1 MKLENFSELL
11 DVVNALFWG
20 TAIFILLLVPIF
32 SILFIASLID
42 AIISKSKEKKMT
54 EEIYQRPPK
63 KEEIKEFLKKV
74 KYALFFSLIT
84 LTVFALFVGAFYLL
98 QFKSTQNLVEYAIQ
112 NLGTLATL
120 ILLTLAMLIC
130 SYDAE
135 MSRYF
140 IYKRYRFGHFSNM
153 MVAYISTFALQVTAI
168 VVAILFKA
176 VIPLVIFEYLAIIYL
191 FIELI
196 KSKDSRSPL
205 TRPLTSEEN
214 EVRKELISILVLD
227 TANKSDAISKSGAF
241 ALLATFLD
249 QDPEGSEQLFVEV
262 KGQQYTG
269 PDLLFDFLKSIDVDK
284 LDENRFKT
292 NKERAFELLR
302 NADKKRELGTPLPSP
317 QPLEPYYNYFE

>member
-1 MKLENFSELL
+1 
-11 DVVNALFWG
+11 
-20 TAIFILLLVPIF
+20 
-32 SILFIASLID
+32 
-42 AIISKSKEKKMT
+42 MT

-153 MVAYISTFALQVTAI
+153 MVAYDGCLHFYLCVASDCHCCSYFVQSCYSIS
-168 VVAILFKA
+168 
-176 VIPLVIFEYLAIIYL
+176 
-191 FIELI
+191 
-196 KSKDSRSPL
+196 
-205 TRPLTSEEN
+205 
-214 EVRKELISILVLD
+214 
-227 TANKSDAISKSGAF
+227 
-241 ALLATFLD
+241 
-249 QDPEGSEQLFVEV
+249 
-262 KGQQYTG
+262 
-269 PDLLFDFLKSIDVDK
+269 DF
-284 LDENRFKT
+284 
-292 NKERAFELLR
+292 
-302 NADKKRELGTPLPSP
+302 
-317 QPLEPYYNYFE
+317 

>member
-1 MKLENFSELL
+1 M
-11 DVVNALFWG
+11 A
-20 TAIFILLLVPIF
+20 
-32 SILFIASLID
+32 
-42 AIISKSKEKKMT
+42 EK
-54 EEIYQRPPK
+54 IYQNPPA

-196 KSKDSRSPL
+196 KSKDSRPPL
-205 TRPLTSEEN
+205 ARPLTSEEN
-214 EVRKELISILVLD
+214 ECRKEIIEGLVEIAARDVDLLM
-227 TANKSDAISKSGAF
+227 SSSF
-241 ALLATFLD
+241 ALFATFSE
-249 QDPEGSEQLFVEV
+249 QDPEGSAQLF
-262 KGQQYTG
+262 
-269 PDLLFDFLKSIDVDK
+269 DK
-284 LDENRFKT
+284 LKEQNYPKETLLLKFLNEIDTDALDKNRY
-292 NKERAFELLR
+292 NANYNRAFYLFR
-302 NADKKRELGTPLPSP
+302 RIISKSP
-317 QPLEPYYNYFE
+317 TKTERSVRKEFYDYFE

>member
-1 MKLENFSELL
+1 
-11 DVVNALFWG
+11 
-20 TAIFILLLVPIF
+20 
-32 SILFIASLID
+32 
-42 AIISKSKEKKMT
+42 MT
-54 EEIYQRPPK
+54 ETIYQRPPK
-63 KEEIKEFLKKV
+63 KDEIKEFLKKI

-84 LTVFALFVGAFYLL
+84 LTTLALFIGVFYLL
-98 QFKSTQNLVEYAIQ
+98 QFKSTQDLVEYAIQ
-112 NLGTLATL
+112 NLGALAAL
-120 ILLTLAMLIC
+120 VLLTLAIMIC

-153 MVAYISTFALQVTAI
+153 MIAYISTLALQVIAI
-168 VVAILFKA
+168 VVAFSFKV
-176 VIPLVIFEYLAIIYL
+176 VIPLVIFEFLASIYL
-191 FIELI
+191 FIELK
-196 KSKDSRSPL
+196 KSKGSRPPL
-205 TRPLTSEEN
+205 ARPLTSEEN

-227 TANKSDAISKSGAF
+227 TANKSDAISKTGAF

-284 LDENRFKT
+284 LDENRFKA
-292 NKERAFELLR
+292 NKERAFKLLR

>member
-1 MKLENFSELL
+1 
-11 DVVNALFWG
+11 
-20 TAIFILLLVPIF
+20 
-32 SILFIASLID
+32 
-42 AIISKSKEKKMT
+42 MT
-54 EEIYQRPPK
+54 ETIYQRPPK
-63 KEEIKEFLKKV
+63 KDEIKEFLKKI
-74 KYALFFSLIT
+74 KYALFFSLIALTT
-84 LTVFALFVGAFYLL
+84 LVLFIGVFYLL
-98 QFKSTQNLVEYAIQ
+98 QFKSTQELFEYAIQ
-112 NLGTLATL
+112 NLGALAAL
-120 ILLTLAMLIC
+120 VLLTLAIMIC

-153 MVAYISTFALQVTAI
+153 MVAYISTFALQVIAI
-168 VVAILFKA
+168 VVAISFKV
-176 VIPLVIFEYLAIIYL
+176 VIPLVVFEFLASIYL
-191 FIELI
+191 FIELK
-196 KSKDSRSPL
+196 KSKSSRPPL
-205 TRPLTSEEN
+205 ARPLTSEEN

-262 KGQQYTG
+262 KGQQYIG

-302 NADKKRELGTPLPSP
+302 NADKKTRTRYSST
-317 QPLEPYYNYFE
+317 FSSTS

>member
-1 MKLENFSELL
+1 MF
-11 DVVNALFWG
+11 
-20 TAIFILLLVPIF
+20 
-32 SILFIASLID
+32 
-42 AIISKSKEKKMT
+42 
-54 EEIYQRPPK
+54 
-63 KEEIKEFLKKV
+63 
-74 KYALFFSLIT
+74 
-84 LTVFALFVGAFYLL
+84 
-98 QFKSTQNLVEYAIQ
+98 EYAIQ
-112 NLGTLATL
+112 NLGALAAL
-120 ILLTLAMLIC
+120 VLLTLAIMIC

-153 MVAYISTFALQVTAI
+153 MVAYISTFALQVIAI
-168 VVAILFKA
+168 AVAILFKA
-176 VIPLVIFEYLAIIYL
+176 VIPLVIFEFLASIYL
-191 FIELI
+191 FIELK
-196 KSKDSRSPL
+196 KSKSSRPPL
-205 TRPLTSEEN
+205 ARPLTSEEN

-227 TANKSDAISKSGAF
+227 TANKSDAISKTGAF

-284 LDENRFKT
+284 LDENRFKA
-292 NKERAFELLR
+292 NKERAFKLLR

>member
-1 MKLENFSELL
+1 
-11 DVVNALFWG
+11 
-20 TAIFILLLVPIF
+20 
-32 SILFIASLID
+32 
-42 AIISKSKEKKMT
+42 MT

-120 ILLTLAMLIC
+120 VLLTLAMLIC

-153 MVAYISTFALQVTAI
+153 MVAYISIFALQVTAI

-196 KSKDSRSPL
+196 KSKDSRPPL
-205 TRPLTSEEN
+205 ARPLTSEEN
-214 EVRKELISILVLD
+214 ECRKEIIDILIDMTENARDVV
-227 TANKSDAISKSGAF
+227 ANMSKKEVAEAISNMPERERNVVGITSNEF
-241 ALLATFLD
+241 ASLATFLEEKPEESKWLLTKFKE
-249 QDPEGSEQLFVEV
+249 QDYSGTS
-262 KGQQYTG
+262 
-269 PDLLFDFLKSIDVDK
+269 LLLMLSGEINVDN
-284 LDENRFKT
+284 LDANRYKA
-292 NKERAFELLR
+292 NYNRAFELFRSIVKLKSSTLTNYQIR
-302 NADKKRELGTPLPSP
+302 K
-317 QPLEPYYNYFE
+317 YFYNYFE

>member
-1 MKLENFSELL
+1 MEKFSDLL

-153 MVAYISTFALQVTAI
+153 MVAYIATFALQVIAI

-176 VIPLVIFEYLAIIYL
+176 VIPLVIFEYLASIYL

-196 KSKDSRSPL
+196 KSKDSRLPL
-205 TRPLTSEEN
+205 ARPLTSEEN
-214 EVRKELISILVLD
+214 ECRKEIIEGLVDIAARDVDNVDLLM
-227 TANKSDAISKSGAF
+227 SSSF
-241 ALLATFLD
+241 ALFATFSE
-249 QDPEGSEQLFVEV
+249 QDPEGSKRLFTKLKEQDYSEE
-262 KGQQYTG
+262 TRT
-269 PDLLFDFLKSIDVDK
+269 LLLKFLNEIDTDA
-284 LDENRFKT
+284 LDAN
-292 NKERAFELLR
+292 
-302 NADKKRELGTPLPSP
+302 
-317 QPLEPYYNYFE
+317 

>member
-1 MKLENFSELL
+1 M
-11 DVVNALFWG
+11 A
-20 TAIFILLLVPIF
+20 
-32 SILFIASLID
+32 
-42 AIISKSKEKKMT
+42 EK
-54 EEIYQRPPK
+54 IYQRPPK
-63 KEEIKEFLKKV
+63 KEEIKEFLKKI

-84 LTVFALFVGAFYLL
+84 LTTLALFIGVFYLL
-98 QFKSTQNLVEYAIQ
+98 QFKSTQDLVEHAIQ
-112 NLGTLATL
+112 NLSVLATL
-120 ILLTLAMLIC
+120 ALLTLVTLAMMIC

-153 MVAYISTFALQVTAI
+153 MVAYIATFALQVIAI
-168 VVAILFKA
+168 VVAILFKV
-176 VIPLVIFEYLAIIYL
+176 VIPLVIFEFLASIYL
-191 FIELI
+191 FIELK
-196 KSKDSRSPL
+196 KSKSSRPPL
-205 TRPLTSEEN
+205 ARPLTSEEN
-214 EVRKELISILVLD
+214 EVRKKLISILVLD
-227 TANKSDAISKSGAF
+227 TANKSDAISKCGAF

-269 PDLLFDFLKSIDVDK
+269 PDLLFYFLKSIDVDK

-302 NADKKRELGTPLPSP
+302 NADKKRELGTPIPSP

>member
-1 MKLENFSELL
+1 
-11 DVVNALFWG
+11 
-20 TAIFILLLVPIF
+20 
-32 SILFIASLID
+32 
-42 AIISKSKEKKMT
+42 MT

-112 NLGTLATL
+112 NIGTLATL
-120 ILLTLAMLIC
+120 VLLTLAMLIC

-153 MVAYISTFALQVTAI
+153 MVAYISIFALQVTAI

-196 KSKDSRSPL
+196 KSKDSRPPL
-205 TRPLTSEEN
+205 ARPLTSEEN
-214 EVRKELISILVLD
+214 ECRKEIIEGLVEIAARDVDLLMSS
-227 TANKSDAISKSGAF
+227 NF
-241 ALLATFLD
+241 ALFATFSE
-249 QDPEGSEQLFVEV
+249 QDPEGSTQLF
-262 KGQQYTG
+262 
-269 PDLLFDFLKSIDVDK
+269 DK
-284 LDENRFKT
+284 LKEQNYPKETLLLKFLNEIDTDALDKNRY
-292 NKERAFELLR
+292 NANYNRAFDLFR
-302 NADKKRELGTPLPSP
+302 RIISKSP
-317 QPLEPYYNYFE
+317 TKTERSVRKEFYDYFE

>member
-1 MKLENFSELL
+1 MILENFSDLL

-20 TAIFILLLVPIF
+20 VAIFILLLVPIF

-84 LTVFALFVGAFYLL
+84 LTVFALFIGAFYLL

-112 NLGTLATL
+112 NLGILATL

-153 MVAYISTFALQVTAI
+153 MVAYISAFALQVIAI

-176 VIPLVIFEYLAIIYL
+176 VIPLMIFEYLASIYL
-191 FIELI
+191 FIELK
-196 KSKDSRSPL
+196 KSKDSRPPL
-205 TRPLTSEEN
+205 TRPLTNEEN
-214 EVRKELISILVLD
+214 ECRKEIIEGLVDIAARDVDLLMSS
-227 TANKSDAISKSGAF
+227 NF
-241 ALLATFLD
+241 ALFATFSE
-249 QDPEGSEQLFVEV
+249 QDPEGSTQLF
-262 KGQQYTG
+262 
-269 PDLLFDFLKSIDVDK
+269 DK
-284 LDENRFKT
+284 LKEQNYPKETLLLKFLNEIDTDALDKNRY
-292 NKERAFELLR
+292 NANYNRAFDLFR
-302 NADKKRELGTPLPSP
+302 RIISRSP
-317 QPLEPYYNYFE
+317 TKTERSVRKEFYDYFE

>member
-32 SILFIASLID
+32 SILFIANLID
-42 AIISKSKEKKMT
+42 ALISKSKEKKMT

-214 EVRKELISILVLD
+214 ECRKEIIEGLVEIAARDVDLLM
-227 TANKSDAISKSGAF
+227 SSSF
-241 ALLATFLD
+241 ALFATFSE
-249 QDPEGSEQLFVEV
+249 QDPEGSTQLF
-262 KGQQYTG
+262 
-269 PDLLFDFLKSIDVDK
+269 DK
-284 LDENRFKT
+284 LKEQNYPKETLLLKFLNEIDTDALDKNRF
-292 NKERAFELLR
+292 NANYNRAFELFR
-302 NADKKRELGTPLPSP
+302 RIISKSP
-317 QPLEPYYNYFE
+317 TKTERSVRKEFYDYFE